1 MFDPYK
7 FYHENKDCEVTN
19 VERTGNKAVFDFGC
33 QNGVRANA
41 NGNVQY
47 SVDGDNLSWTT
58 EITNI
63 SGNDDDVVTKR
74 ARTNVGKCK

>member
-1 MFDPYK
+1 M
-7 FYHENKDCEVTN
+7 TN
-19 VERTGNKAVFDFGC
+19 VEKTGNKAGFDFGR

-63 SGNDDDVVTKR
+63 SGNDGDVVTKR
-74 ARTNVGKCK
+74 TGAYVGKCK